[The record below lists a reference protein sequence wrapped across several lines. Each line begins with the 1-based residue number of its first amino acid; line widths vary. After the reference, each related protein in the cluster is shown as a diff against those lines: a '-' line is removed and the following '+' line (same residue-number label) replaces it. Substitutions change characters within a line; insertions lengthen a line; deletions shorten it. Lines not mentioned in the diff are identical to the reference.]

1 MVESVRTRFRC
12 RVYIQKLFIL
22 LHVPATCKLEDDEK
36 QYHSDSIRNN
46 QVPSKEKSNE
56 RASSPTSAQKPG
68 KQRGGQAGARAQRGP
83 VRFGRGPEGS
93 VRATC
98 GSAGPTVS
106 SLSQQVLRAPS
117 PASSKACAF
126 SKNGAGRRAPS
137 GSRPC
142 HEAAGTKRVSRGR
155 SGARGRARLGL
166 GQGFGR
172 SGPAGAAA
180 SAAFPQTALGGSGME
195 DKRGV
200 LAAAAEASGEARK
213 PDASDCER
221 PTGAPS
227 A

>member
-1 MVESVRTRFRC
+1 M
-12 RVYIQKLFIL
+12 Q
-22 LHVPATCKLEDDEK
+22 
-36 QYHSDSIRNN
+36 IRRKTMKNSTT
-46 QVPSKEKSNE
+46 QI
-56 RASSPTSAQKPG
+56 ASEIIKY
-68 KQRGGQAGARAQRGP
+68 P
-83 VRFGRGPEGS
+83 VRKNLMKELQAPPLHKNPEN
-93 VRATC
+93 
-98 GSAGPTVS
+98 SAGDR
-106 SLSQQVLRAPS
+106 RAPGRSEALSGLGAARKAPSARPVALQVRHS
-117 PASSKACAF
+117 PRSPSRCSGRPRQRLLKRVH
-126 SKNGAGRRAPS
+126 SRRRRAPS

>member
-1 MVESVRTRFRC
+1 MQIRRKTMKNSTTQIESEIIK
-12 RVYIQKLFIL
+12 Y
-22 LHVPATCKLEDDEK
+22 
-36 QYHSDSIRNN
+36 
-46 QVPSKEKSNE
+46 
-56 RASSPTSAQKPG
+56 
-68 KQRGGQAGARAQRGP
+68 P
-83 VRFGRGPEGS
+83 VRKNLMKELQAPPLHKNPENSAGDRRAPGRSEALSGLGAARKAPS

-98 GSAGPTVS
+98 GSAGPTLS

>member
-1 MVESVRTRFRC
+1 M
-12 RVYIQKLFIL
+12 Q
-22 LHVPATCKLEDDEK
+22 
-36 QYHSDSIRNN
+36 IRRKTMKNSTT
-46 QVPSKEKSNE
+46 QI
-56 RASSPTSAQKPG
+56 ASEIIKY
-68 KQRGGQAGARAQRGP
+68 P
-83 VRFGRGPEGS
+83 VRKNLMKELQAPPLHKNPEN
-93 VRATC
+93 
-98 GSAGPTVS
+98 SAGDR
-106 SLSQQVLRAPS
+106 RAPGRSEALSGLGAARKAPSARPVALQVQQS
-117 PASSKACAF
+117 PRSPSRCSGRPRQRLLKRVH
-126 SKNGAGRRAPS
+126 SRRRRAPS

-172 SGPAGAAA
+172 SGPAGAAV

>member
-1 MVESVRTRFRC
+1 M
-12 RVYIQKLFIL
+12 Q
-22 LHVPATCKLEDDEK
+22 
-36 QYHSDSIRNN
+36 IRRKTMKNSTT
-46 QVPSKEKSNE
+46 QI
-56 RASSPTSAQKPG
+56 ASEIIKY
-68 KQRGGQAGARAQRGP
+68 P
-83 VRFGRGPEGS
+83 VRKNLMKELQAPPLHKNPEN
-93 VRATC
+93 
-98 GSAGPTVS
+98 SAGDR
-106 SLSQQVLRAPS
+106 RAPGRSEALSGLGAARKAPSARPVALQVRQS
-117 PASSKACAF
+117 PRSPSRCSGRPRQRLLKRVH
-126 SKNGAGRRAPS
+126 SRRRRAPS

>member
-1 MVESVRTRFRC
+1 MKEL
-12 RVYIQKLFIL
+12 QAPP
-22 LHVPATCKLEDDEK
+22 LHKNPENSAGDRRAPGRSEALSGLGAARKA
-36 QYHSDSIRNN
+36 
-46 QVPSKEKSNE
+46 PS
-56 RASSPTSAQKPG
+56 
-68 KQRGGQAGARAQRGP
+68 ARA
-83 VRFGRGPEGS
+83 
-93 VRATC
+93 TW